1 MSLQLKRPIVF
12 IDLETT
18 GMNLSTDRIVE
29 IAIIKVFPD
38 GAKTVKQK
46 LLNPQMP
53 IPKNS
58 SEIHGITDDKVKDAP
73 TFKQVAN
80 ELKQFIDDSDFSG
93 YNSNRFDI
101 PLLMEEFLRAGM
113 EIDMTNRKL
122 VDVQHIFHMM
132 EKRTLGAAYKFYC
145 EKELEDAHSAEADA
159 SATWEILQA
168 QIIRYQ
174 HLGNT
179 LDTILQFTG
188 EESNPSMRLHSERYG
203 GSGSCA
209 WRPSKCS
216 VISRAGIFAR
226 TSRCCRCSKVRF
238 RVRWLSTRPS
248 LGAEPAARGVRSR
261 RLDVRG
267 ACGRADSTSP
277 RRASRRLDVRGAC
290 GRADSTP
297 PRRAVAPTRRP
308 GVSGSRP
315 PAPRSSR
322 RSPAADRSRGCRAR
336 SASCPRASRRPRR
349 RSRAR
354 RSAR

>member
-1 MSLQLKRPIVF
+1 MSLQLKRPLVF

-38 GAKTVKQK
+38 GTKTIKQK

-58 SEIHGITDDKVKDAP
+58 SDIHGITDEKVKDAP

-80 ELKQFIDDSDFSG
+80 ELKQFIDDADFSG

-101 PLLMEEFLRAGM
+101 PLLMEEFLRAGL
-113 EIDMTNRKL
+113 EIDMTNRRL

-168 QIIRYQ
+168 QITRYQ

-188 EESNPSMRLHSERYG
+188 EE
-203 GSGSCA
+203 
-209 WRPSKCS
+209 KI
-216 VISRAGIFAR
+216 VDFAR
-226 TSRCCRCSKVRF
+226 RF
-238 RVRWLSTRPS
+238 VMDNGIEVFNFGKHKGRPVS
-248 LGAEPAARGVRSR
+248 EVLKAEPQYYDWMMKGDFPLHTKQKLTEILNRT
-261 RLDVRG
+261 L
-267 ACGRADSTSP
+267 
-277 RRASRRLDVRGAC
+277 LKK
-290 GRADSTP
+290 
-297 PRRAVAPTRRP
+297 
-308 GVSGSRP
+308 
-315 PAPRSSR
+315 
-322 RSPAADRSRGCRAR
+322 
-336 SASCPRASRRPRR
+336 
-349 RSRAR
+349 
-354 RSAR
+354 